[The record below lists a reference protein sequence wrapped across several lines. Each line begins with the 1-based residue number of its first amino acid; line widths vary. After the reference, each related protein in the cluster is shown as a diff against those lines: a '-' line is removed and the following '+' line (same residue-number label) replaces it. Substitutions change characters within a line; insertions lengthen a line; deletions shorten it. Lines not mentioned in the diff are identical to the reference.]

1 MFASNFLFVP
11 PKDLGT
17 PPMSDSP
24 WALLPTASNHAAN
37 LDALYVFLTIICGI
51 SMALVVGAQIY
62 FMVKYKKRS
71 DDDKTSPLKHNGK
84 LEFWW
89 SAIPA
94 VFLLI
99 FFVWGERDFMRLS
112 TPPQSAMQINVKAKQ
127 WSWEFS
133 YPGRA
138 GATAVDIRKDE
149 AGEPIK
155 DENGNLIVI
164 PTLVVPLNEP
174 VRLMMQS
181 QDVIHSFYVPA
192 FRVKKD
198 VVPGRYTSVWFEAI
212 QEGEFPL
219 FCTEYCGDEHS
230 SMIGKVKVVKPED
243 FEAAVAEATKLEK
256 MPGQTDAEFGATVY
270 KAKGC
275 DACHTL
281 DGSPKVGPSFQGIWG
296 RTEQLQD
303 GSSVTVDE
311 NYVKQ
316 SILDPNSQ
324 LVAGYPPQ
332 MPSFA
337 GQISDE
343 QIDALI
349 EYFKELSK

>member
-1 MFASNFLFVP
+1 MIASTLLFIP
-11 PKDLGT
+11 PQDLGT

-51 SMALVVGAQIY
+51 AMVITIGAQIY

-71 DDDKTSPLKHNGK
+71 DNDTTSPIKHNGK

-99 FFVWGERDFMRLS
+99 FFVWGEMDFMRLS
-112 TPPQSAMQINVKAKQ
+112 TPPTDAMQVNVKAKQ
-127 WSWEFS
+127 WSWEFT

-138 GATAVDIRKDE
+138 GQAYDYVKTE
-149 AGEPIK
+149 EGETIA
-155 DENGNLIVI
+155 I
-164 PTLVVPLNEP
+164 PTLIVPLDEP
-174 VRLMMQS
+174 VRMMMQS

-198 VVPGRYTSVWFEAI
+198 VVPGRYTSVWFKAI

-230 SMIGKVKVVKPED
+230 SMIAKVKVVKPED
-243 FEAAVAEATKLEK
+243 FEAAVAEATKLKQLEGQSLEDFGK
-256 MPGQTDAEFGATVY
+256 MVY
-270 KAKGC
+270 GAKGC

-281 DGSPKVGPSFQGIWG
+281 DGTKKVGPSFKDLWG
-296 RTEQLQD
+296 KTEQLAD
-303 GSSVTVDE
+303 GTTVKVDE
-311 NYVKQ
+311 NYFAQ
-316 SILDPNSQ
+316 SIYDPNSQ
-324 LVAGYPPQ
+324 IVAGYPAQ

-337 GQISDE
+337 GQINDE
-343 QIDALI
+343 QRDALI
-349 EYFKELSK
+349 AFLKSLSSNK